1 MRYRAII
8 FDLFGT
14 LVNSFTRREYD
25 QVNAQ
30 MAAAVN
36 APYAEFWRL
45 MGETYSDFCLGRY
58 SSYEDLIS
66 EVCSCVGVQANMA
79 QITRAAAFHYEFI
92 ASAILP
98 EPEVLET
105 LDRLKKSNYRIGLI
119 SDCGPSVPLLF
130 PQSPLAR
137 FIDVPV
143 FSCEEQIKKPSSAIY
158 QRTCQRMELEPHEC
172 IYVGDGSSQELT
184 GAAAVGMRPVLK
196 RTDLSD
202 VYDSHRPEVESWQ
215 GLAVNEIMEL
225 CDMCIHSGFS
235 CGVLTGEDALIR
247 QSRKKL

>member
-1 MRYRAII
+1 MPYRAVI

-30 MAAAVN
+30 MAAAVSV
-36 APYAEFWRL
+36 PYAEFWRL
-45 MGETYSDFCLGRY
+45 MGETLHDSCLGRY
-58 SSYEDLIS
+58 SSFEHLIS
-66 EVCSCVGVQANMA
+66 DICTRTGVHADTA
-79 QITRAAAFHYEFI
+79 QIAQAAAFHYEFV
-92 ASAILP
+92 ANAVVP
-98 EPEVLET
+98 EPVVLEA
-105 LDRLKKSNYRIGLI
+105 LGGLKKRGYRLGLI
-119 SDCGPSVPLLF
+119 SDCAPPVPLLF

-143 FSCEEQIKKPSSAIY
+143 FSCQEQIKKPSSAIY
-158 QRTCQRMELEPHEC
+158 QRTCKRMEIDTREC

-202 VYDSHRPEVESWQ
+202 VYDQHRPEVESWQ
-215 GLAVNEIMEL
+215 GLVINEIKEL
-225 CDMCIHSGFS
+225 CDMCI
-235 CGVLTGEDALIR
+235 
-247 QSRKKL
+247 